1 MKPEGGERMELSE
14 REFLRV
20 LGSNLAAGRL
30 YRGLTLAQLAARSG
44 YDREELSALES
55 GRHDLRLASAVRLAR
70 ALDADLPALCSR
82 FFQEHPDRH
91 PFAEAELTVIF
102 GSNVRRLLSEK
113 GLRQTALQAR
123 AGLDPSTVSRL
134 LRGKIPNP
142 RMTTLHRIAR
152 AVGCELCVLMRR
164 QER

>member
-1 MKPEGGERMELSE
+1 MEPYE

-20 LGSNLAAGRL
+20 LGSNLSAGRL
-30 YRGLTLAQLAARSG
+30 RRGMTLAQLAARSG
-44 YDREELSALES
+44 YDREELSALEH
-55 GRHDLRLASAVRLAR
+55 GEHDLRLESAVRIAR

-82 FFQEHPDRH
+82 LFQEQPEQR
-91 PFAEAELTVIF
+91 PFAETELTVVF
-102 GSNVRRLLSEK
+102 GSNVRRLLYEK

-134 LRGKIPNP
+134 LRGKIQNP
-142 RMTTLHRIAR
+142 RMTTLHRVAR
-152 AVGCELCVLMRR
+152 AVGCELYLLMRR